1 MFDSVLVTGGAGF
14 IGSNIVERLLSLGV
28 TVTVLDDLSS
38 GKYENVA
45 PFLDNPK
52 FQFVEGTILDLDLLI
67 ELINKRQIR
76 FISHQA
82 AVPSVKRSIDEPDYT
97 ADVNIKGTIY
107 VLQAALEGKC
117 EKVVLASSCA
127 IYGDSPELPK
137 TEIMPYAPKSPYAIT
152 KITNEMYAKVYQEI
166 HGLNITCLRYFNVYG
181 KRQDPHSDYAA
192 VIPKFI
198 NMAIKGSPLT
208 IFGDGLQTR
217 DFVYVEDV
225 VNANLLA
232 LGRKQSVTESFN
244 IANSKNINLIE
255 LVRMI
260 LKFTAS
266 DSEIKHLD
274 PAPGDI
280 RDSLADISFASKS
293 LGFKPAFTL
302 EKGLYETVKWFSQQP

>member
-1 MFDSVLVTGGAGF
+1 
-14 IGSNIVERLLSLGV
+14 
-28 TVTVLDDLSS
+28 
-38 GKYENVA
+38 
-45 PFLDNPK
+45 
-52 FQFVEGTILDLDLLI
+52 
-67 ELINKRQIR
+67 
-76 FISHQA
+76 
-82 AVPSVKRSIDEPDYT
+82 
-97 ADVNIKGTIY
+97 
-107 VLQAALEGKC
+107 
-117 EKVVLASSCA
+117 
-127 IYGDSPELPK
+127 
-137 TEIMPYAPKSPYAIT
+137 MPYAPKSPYAIT

-198 NMAIKGSPLT
+198 NMAINGAPLT

-255 LVRMI
+255 LARMI

-302 EKGLYETVKWFSQQP
+302 EKGLHETVKWFSQKP